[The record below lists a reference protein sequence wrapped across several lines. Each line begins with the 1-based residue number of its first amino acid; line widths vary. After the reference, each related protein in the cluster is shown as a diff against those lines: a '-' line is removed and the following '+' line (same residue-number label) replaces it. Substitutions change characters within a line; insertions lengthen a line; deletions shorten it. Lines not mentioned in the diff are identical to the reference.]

1 MCCELAAK
9 KTQIKIKGLP
19 EAAGVA
25 SVKDELD
32 LGANTISQD
41 ICGFLTAQKVT
52 GGKPIQ
58 LGKRCILV
66 VAVAQAIKQ
75 S

>member
-1 MCCELAAK
+1 M
-9 KTQIKIKGLP
+9 
-19 EAAGVA
+19 A